1 LDDLLLGVEGSAVE
15 PPPNGDHVSEIE
27 AMHEKNC
34 GARLQRGGVLLR
46 RKESLGTTRIVSN

>member
-15 PPPNGDHVSEIE
+15 PPPNGDDVSEIE

-34 GARLQRGGVLLR
+34 GARLHAKRGSCVAQKGVIGHDQN
-46 RKESLGTTRIVSN
+46 SF